1 LHFGALPRR
10 PRVVLTGGIASG
22 KSFVADELA
31 KRGAVIIDS
40 DLLAREVVEPGT
52 PGLAAVV
59 ARFGEEV
66 LGPDRALD
74 RPRLGEVIFADA
86 EARAD
91 LNAIVH
97 PLVRARAEERE
108 EEVADGVVVHV
119 IPLLVEAGLV
129 DGFDHVI
136 VVDLPVEDQILRLMA
151 RNGITR
157 QQAEARVRA
166 QARRDERLAVA
177 DRVVDNS
184 GDPASTVSQVDEIW
198 TWLRDH

>member
-1 LHFGALPRR
+1 
-10 PRVVLTGGIASG
+10 
-22 KSFVADELA
+22 
-31 KRGAVIIDS
+31 
-40 DLLAREVVEPGT
+40 
-52 PGLAAVV
+52 
-59 ARFGEEV
+59 
-66 LGPDRALD
+66 
-74 RPRLGEVIFADA
+74 
-86 EARAD
+86 
-91 LNAIVH
+91 
-97 PLVRARAEERE
+97 
-108 EEVADGVVVHV
+108 
-119 IPLLVEAGLV
+119 
-129 DGFDHVI
+129 VI